1 MNDEPVN
8 KGSISQ
14 TQSLGNNLY
23 FINEIEQKFVLKFQ
37 QLRLENP
44 NKKVVCV
51 WGSGTMTHGQDVGYY
66 VLMEDV
72 KNAK

>member
-1 MNDEPVN
+1 
-8 KGSISQ
+8 
-14 TQSLGNNLY
+14 
-23 FINEIEQKFVLKFQ
+23 
-37 QLRLENP
+37 LENP